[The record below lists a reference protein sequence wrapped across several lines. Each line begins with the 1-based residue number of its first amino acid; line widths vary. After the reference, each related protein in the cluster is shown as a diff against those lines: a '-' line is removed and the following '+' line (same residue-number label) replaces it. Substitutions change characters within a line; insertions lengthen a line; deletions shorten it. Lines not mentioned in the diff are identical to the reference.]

1 MDLSPDELAGVV
13 DLFGA
18 LTRQDLREACVE
30 LAHKVGADADPAE
43 FDADIDR
50 AVAGYQLVAVP
61 EGDAESLVV
70 GPTAFPELPD
80 GATDLPHIL
89 DADER
94 SVDRGRV
101 ASAAERQFRDDAA
114 GAVEAGDREAIERL
128 LDVSY
133 ELDVWGPVEL
143 SATRERLDSALEG
156 SE

>member
-1 MDLSPDELAGVV
+1 MGLSPDELAGVV

-18 LTRQDLREACVE
+18 LTRPQLREACVE
-30 LAHKVGADADPAE
+30 LAHKAGADADPE
-43 FDADIDR
+43 DFDPDIDG

-61 EGDAESLVV
+61 DGDAESLVV

-89 DADER
+89 DAEER
-94 SVDRGRV
+94 SVDRQRV

-114 GAVEAGDREAIERL
+114 SAVEAGDSEAIEHL

-143 SATRERLDSALEG
+143 SETRERLDSALEG
-156 SE
+156 SG